1 MSFIKSLKRKHPK
14 VNVFNRQRK
23 LSIPVES
30 LRDFLERLSERLS
43 VGGSFS
49 VVLVS
54 DQAITKYHS
63 KFLGINQP
71 TDVLAFP
78 DEQDEWETGEIYLG
92 DILISVEAADYQ
104 KGNHLLEELQILSL
118 HGLLHL
124 LGYDHQRDQGEMEA
138 MENKLRKEFLL

>member
-1 MSFIKSLKRKHPK
+1 MA
-14 VNVFNRQRK
+14 
-23 LSIPVES
+23 
-30 LRDFLERLSERLS
+30 

-54 DQAITKYHS
+54 DRAITQYHS

-78 DEQDEWETGEIYLG
+78 NEQDEWETSEIYLG
-92 DILISVEAADYQ
+92 DILISVETANCQ

-124 LGYDHQRDQGEMEA
+124 LGYDHQSDQGEMEL

>member
-1 MSFIKSLKRKHPK
+1 MKRKHPK

-23 LSIPVES
+23 LSISVES
-30 LRDFLERLSERLS
+30 LRDFLGRLSERLA

-54 DQAITKYHS
+54 DRAITQYHS

-78 DEQDEWETGEIYLG
+78 NEQDEWETGEIYLG
-92 DILISVEAADYQ
+92 DILISVETANCQ

-124 LGYDHQRDQGEMEA
+124 LGYDHQSDQGEMEL
-138 MENKLRKEFLL
+138 MENKLRKEFLLQ

>member
-1 MSFIKSLKRKHPK
+1 MKSLKKTHPK

-23 LSIPVES
+23 LDIPIES
-30 LRDFLERLSERLS
+30 LRDFLRRISERLA
-43 VGGSFS
+43 VGGFFS

-54 DQAITKYHS
+54 DMAMTQYHL

-78 DEQDEWETGEIYLG
+78 NEQDEWETGEIYLG
-92 DILISVEAADYQ
+92 DILISVETANHQ
-104 KGNHLLEELQILSL
+104 KCKNLLEELQILSL

-124 LGYDHQRDQGEMEA
+124 LGYDHHSDQGEMEL
-138 MENKLRKEFLL
+138 MENKLRKEFLLQ

>member
-1 MSFIKSLKRKHPK
+1 MKRKLPK
-14 VNVFNRQRK
+14 INVFNRQRK
-23 LSIPVES
+23 LSIPIEL
-30 LRDFLERLSERLS
+30 LRDFLGKLSERLAI
-43 VGGSFS
+43 GGSFS

-54 DQAITKYHS
+54 DKAITKYHL

-78 DEQDEWETGEIYLG
+78 NEQDEWETGEIYLG
-92 DILISVEAADYQ
+92 DIIISVETADCQ
-104 KGNHLLEELQILSL
+104 KDKHLLEELQILSL

-124 LGYDHQRDQGEMEA
+124 LGYDHQSDQGEMES